1 VISTTDSALAWSR
14 LTLRRGSEE
23 TMVFLFFI
31 EQGEKKQKGKK
42 SLPVFHSFVSLSFFV
57 CTPLSFSLSLSRE
70 ERDNRRGGRR
80 SISLPL
86 SRSLLSPITSF

>member
-1 VISTTDSALAWSR
+1 MISTTDSALAWSR
-14 LTLRRGSEE
+14 LALRRGSEE
-23 TMVFLFFI
+23 TMVFLFFYRTR
-31 EQGEKKQKGKK
+31 EKNKK
-42 SLPVFHSFVSLSFFV
+42 EKSPCQCFIRLFLSLFSFVLPSL
-57 CTPLSFSLSLSRE
+57 SLSLSRE